1 MSDVL
6 VFVPAWNEEASL
18 PAVLDELAH
27 DLPGADVFVVDDGS
41 TDATATVARERGA
54 EVESFPE
61 NRGLQ
66 SRHRGRVCLRP
77 RGRATP
83 SAGGSTPTASIRWRS
98 FAA

>member
-41 TDATATVARERGA
+41 TDATATVAA
-54 EVESFPE
+54 
-61 NRGLQ
+61 
-66 SRHRGRVCLRP
+66 
-77 RGRATP
+77 
-83 SAGGSTPTASIRWRS
+83 
-98 FAA
+98 

>member
-41 TDATATVARERGA
+41 LT
-54 EVESFPE
+54 
-61 NRGLQ
+61 
-66 SRHRGRVCLRP
+66 P
-77 RGRATP
+77 RQ
-83 SAGGSTPTASIRWRS
+83 RWRVS
-98 FAA
+98 AAPRSKASPRTAG